1 MKRDDILVGDLINIM
16 VGDIMP
22 IDIILI
28 EVNGIKMDE
37 SCLTGERDSLRKK
50 LYEKFLIMKNKNR
63 GLIYPPLHTQWNQLC
78 GGDRGWDCFMV
89 GDHSQKG
96 IIRRTVDNDQ
106 ETSQTP
112 LEKKLEDIAEKIG
125 IFGMVS
131 GIITL
136 VALTIRFI
144 INYLKNDKQYKKDY
158 TSKDILMS
166 YLINYQNDINNVD
179 IKN

>member
-1 MKRDDILVGDLINIM
+1 
-16 VGDIMP
+16 
-22 IDIILI
+22 
-28 EVNGIKMDE
+28 
-37 SCLTGERDSLRKK
+37 
-50 LYEKFLIMKNKNR
+50 
-63 GLIYPPLHTQWNQLC
+63 
-78 GGDRGWDCFMV
+78 
-89 GDHSQKG
+89 
-96 IIRRTVDNDQ
+96 
-106 ETSQTP
+106 
-112 LEKKLEDIAEKIG
+112 
-125 IFGMVS
+125 MVS

>member
-63 GLIYPPLHTQWNQLC
+63 GLIYPPFILSGTNYVE
-78 GGDRGWDCFMV
+78 GIGV
-89 GDHSQKG
+89 G
-96 IIRRTVDNDQ
+96 IVLWLATIV
-106 ETSQTP
+106 
-112 LEKKLEDIAEKIG
+112 KKVL
-125 IFGMVS
+125 
-131 GIITL
+131 
-136 VALTIRFI
+136 
-144 INYLKNDKQYKKDY
+144 
-158 TSKDILMS
+158 
-166 YLINYQNDINNVD
+166 
-179 IKN
+179 